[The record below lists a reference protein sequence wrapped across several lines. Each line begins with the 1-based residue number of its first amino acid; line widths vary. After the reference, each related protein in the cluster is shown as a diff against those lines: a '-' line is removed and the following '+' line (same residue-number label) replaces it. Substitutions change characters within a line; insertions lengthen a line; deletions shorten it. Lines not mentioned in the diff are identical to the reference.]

1 MGKRKPAPP
10 TQLVIYPSAADFEL
24 WPAAARYVGRTLDDF
39 VLLAVRMVCRY
50 LREEYRERLRPDSTL
65 YHVEQETRMQAVL
78 KAAKEARLFLPAE
91 GFHYR
96 WQFIDA
102 GGELD
107 RSIARLEELW
117 AQNAVPFK
125 WVL

>member
-10 TQLVIYPSAADFEL
+10 TPLTLQPNPGDFEL
-24 WPAAARYVGRTLDDF
+24 WTAAARYVGRTLEDF
-39 VLLAVRMVCRY
+39 VPLAVRMVCRY
-50 LREEYRERLRPDSTL
+50 LREEYRERLRPDPTV
-65 YHVEQETRMQAVL
+65 YRMEQETRMQAVL

-91 GFHYR
+91 GFQYG
-96 WQFIDA
+96 WKFIDA

-107 RSIARLEELW
+107 RAIARLEELW

-125 WVL
+125 RVL